1 MTDAPA
7 IARPSQL
14 WKSLSQERKLQAAE
28 AFWSEPEAGLE
39 QAEATALIA
48 QKIKFRAKSV
58 VAMPVDK
65 KARHLASFP
74 NVTELVAA
82 RLLVAYHLA
91 HQRPMMGAFLDA
103 VGITH
108 ENGMI
113 AEDDVKA
120 PEPEVLRKAATT
132 IAGEYPADDV
142 ALYISTLLWQDAE
155 TWGALAEAP
164 ERSVAPAHS

>member
-14 WKSLSQERKLQAAE
+14 WKALPAERKLQAAE
-28 AFWSEPEAGLE
+28 AFWTDQEANLE
-39 QAEATALIA
+39 QAEAIGLIA

-58 VAMPVDK
+58 ITMPAEK

-74 NVTELVAA
+74 VVSELVAA
-82 RLLVAYHLA
+82 RLLVAYHLS

-103 VGITH
+103 IGITH

-113 AEDDVKA
+113 ADEEVKA
-120 PEPEVLRKAATT
+120 PPAETLRKGATA
-132 IAGEYPADDV
+132 IASQYPKDDV
-142 ALYISTLLWQDAE
+142 ALYLNTLLWQDPE

-164 ERSVAPAHS
+164 ERTASAPA